1 MNAGP
6 ILRSPAARR
15 GAPEAAHSSGAGSD
29 PSASREAAFLANPEK
44 DAVHEVVLRP
54 MTGHSGAE
62 ILLITQGQKNFVRK
76 SAATPEQNA
85 RLRQQSEKLRM
96 LARYSLSVPRVL
108 REGTHKSGCAFYDME
123 YVPART
129 VAAAICDSAA
139 FHRSAFL
146 KALERMFTFFKLTEG
161 APVSAEAFHAKIA
174 QIKAAGRSGVCVAHC
189 DAIAAMADRLDGLN
203 WDGIPAS
210 EGHGDLS
217 LENILL
223 TADDRVVLIDCDA
236 GWVSSWWID
245 AAKLYQGVSGH
256 WFLGNL
262 YLEDDAG
269 RSLLHASQRL
279 ERLKPSL
286 DSLLADLDRRLLPR
300 IAQLAALHLFR
311 TLPYARD
318 ERLVGF
324 ALSRIDTVLSAS
336 RT

>member
-6 ILRSPAARR
+6 ILRVPAVRG
-15 GAPEAAHSSGAGSD
+15 GAPDAERSSGPGRD
-29 PSASREAAFLANPEK
+29 PSGPRASAFLTRPEK
-44 DAVHEVVLRP
+44 DAEPEIVLRP

-62 ILLITQGQKNFVRK
+62 IFLFTQGQKSFVRK
-76 SAATPEQNA
+76 SAGKPEQNG

-96 LARYSLSVPRVL
+96 LAQYSLSVPRVL
-108 REGTHKSGCAFYDME
+108 REGTHESGCAFYDME

-129 VAAAICDSAA
+129 AAAAICDGAA
-139 FHRSAFL
+139 LDWPVLL
-146 KALERMFTFFKLTEG
+146 KALERMFMFFQLTEG
-161 APVSAEAFHAKIA
+161 APVPAEAFHAKIA
-174 QIKAAGRSGVCVAHC
+174 QIKAIGRSGVCVPHC
-189 DAIAAMADRLDGLN
+189 DAITVIANRLDALN

-210 EGHGDLS
+210 ESHGDLTF
-217 LENILL
+217 ENILL

-256 WFLGNL
+256 WFLSNL
-262 YLEDDAG
+262 YLDDEAG

-279 ERLKPSL
+279 ERLKPFL
-286 DSLLADLDRRLLPR
+286 DSLLAGLDRRLVPR

-318 ERLVGF
+318 ERIVGF
-324 ALSRIDTVLSAS
+324 ALSRIDAVLSTP
-336 RT
+336 RK